1 MDNCD
6 LPFGFENQYYDGVN
20 PWLTLRDPEPMI
32 AKVIE
37 LGGEV
42 VDDADHPS
50 GRAIKCRDDPGRRFD
65 LHQPAPGYGLARS
78 RGRWPA
84 VHPLTLGGGHVRIS
98 GNPGAAY
105 DV

>member
-1 MDNCD
+1 VSGHVDNCD

-20 PWLTLRDPEPMI
+20 PWLTVRDPEPMI

-37 LGGEV
+37 LDGEV

-65 LHQPAPGYGLARS
+65 LHQPAPGYGLAPS
-78 RGRWPA
+78 RR
-84 VHPLTLGGGHVRIS
+84 
-98 GNPGAAY
+98 
-105 DV
+105 